1 MLSLRTLLGAGW
13 SVSART
19 AGRVIDVVTLLIL
32 ARMLTPADF
41 GLTAIAVSIIAIVD
55 MVLEVPLVQALTR
68 LGEVGKTHLDT
79 AFTIGLMR
87 GGAIGVLMTGAAW
100 PVALVYQDPRLFWLV
115 IALALGPISRS
126 LYSPAM
132 VFHFRALDFRTAFI
146 ADLSGKV
153 LASALSVG
161 VLLAGGGYWAIVVS
175 AVGSSL
181 IPTLLSYIL
190 APYRPIASLARLS
203 DFTAFTGWFT
213 ASQILGAVSWQYDRV
228 LLGFY
233 LDKASLGRYTVAS
246 DFAVLPTQS
255 IIGPAMRPVLA
266 AFSTIAGNADRLRS
280 AYLKAAR
287 LTMLIAVPAGLGIAL
302 TSDLIVAIVLGPQWM
317 QAAHYL
323 TWLALAVIPTAYC
336 QPFASLTLAV
346 DRPSLVFWSNLF
358 DTLARIILMTAA
370 FHGFGIEGILYARIV
385 VALLQAVVAALYVRR
400 LVGLSLRAQ
409 VRNLWQ
415 VALSCLI
422 MSLCVLL
429 LRHVLPQVDL
439 GTIGALAA
447 TAVSGGLIYVGCMFA
462 CGFRLRALV

>member
-1 MLSLRTLLGAGW
+1 MLSLKTLLGAGW

-19 AGRVIDVVTLLIL
+19 AGRIIDVITLLIL
-32 ARMLTPADF
+32 ARVLSPADF

-68 LGEVGKTHLDT
+68 LREVGKTHLDT

-87 GGAIGVLMTGAAW
+87 GSAIGVLMTSAAW
-100 PVALVYQDPRLFWLV
+100 PVALVYQDPRLFWL
-115 IALALGPISRS
+115 ILGLSLGPISRS

-132 VFHFRALDFRTAFI
+132 VFCFRSLDFRTAFI
-146 ADLSGKV
+146 ADFIGKV
-153 LASALSVG
+153 LASTLSIG
-161 VLLAGGGYWAIVVS
+161 VLLMDGGYWAIVVS

-190 APYRPIASLARLS
+190 APYRPAASLARLS

-213 ASQILGAVSWQYDRV
+213 ASQILGAVNWQYDRV
-228 LLGFY
+228 LLGFH
-233 LDKASLGRYTVAS
+233 LDKASLGRYTVAG

-266 AFSTIAGNADRLRS
+266 AFSTIVGNTDRLRS

-287 LTMLIAVPAGLGIAL
+287 LTMLTAVPAGLGIAL

-317 QAAHYL
+317 EAAHYL

-336 QPFASLTLAV
+336 QPFASLTLAI
-346 DRPSLVFWSNLF
+346 DRPSLVFWSNLLDF
-358 DTLARIILMTAA
+358 LARIILVTTA
-370 FHGFGIEGILYARIV
+370 FYGFGIEGILYARVV
-385 VALLQAVVAALYVRR
+385 VALLQALISAFYVRR
-400 LVGLSLRAQ
+400 LVGLTLHVQ
-409 VRNLWQ
+409 IRNLWQ
-415 VALSCLI
+415 VALSCLL

-429 LRHVLPQVDL
+429 LRQVLPQINI
-439 GTIGALAA
+439 GMIGALAA
-447 TAVSGGLIYVGCMFA
+447 IAVSGGLIYVGCMFA
-462 CGFRLRALV
+462 CGFRLRALI